1 MKITVTIAAVLGLGH
16 QDKQK
21 LKEMPS
27 RIRSSVG
34 SLQLAVEV
42 PEEFKGTGNMEL
54 ILDRRMADKRIFP
67 AVNVVASGT
76 RKEEILMGSEELNI
90 VWKLRRVLHALEPQA
105 ALELLLEKM
114 KGTKSNVEFLMQIQ
128 KTTAGPDN

>member
-1 MKITVTIAAVLGLGH
+1 MISPAVSFYG
-16 QDKQK
+16 KQ
-21 LKEMPS
+21 
-27 RIRSSVG
+27 
-34 SLQLAVEV
+34 
-42 PEEFKGTGNMEL
+42 
-54 ILDRRMADKRIFP
+54 ILTCLRMADKRIFP

-90 VWKLRRVLHALEPQA
+90 VWKLSRVLHALEPQA

-128 KTTAGPDN
+128 KTTSGPDDSK